1 MHATGICFRCCTF
14 EGDFGTMTEV
24 ILGIVKAPAYA
35 TTIKDFCA
43 EYQIDMGKLTAQKLF
58 CMSSPSE
65 ASPNIGDLL
74 YRRSEIYGG
83 RGFAERPH
91 RPLVLRTA
99 PSPSRPSWNKRPL
112 PIKSAERLIFSI
124 IISKR
129 LNLTFSS
136 KVIYLRLVTYI
147 LTPRNLYTYQ
157 RES

>member
-1 MHATGICFRCCTF
+1 MTIERGI
-14 EGDFGTMTEV
+14 EASMTEV

-43 EYQIDMGKLTAQKLF
+43 EYQIDMGKLTAHKLF
-58 CMSSPSE
+58 SMSSPSE

-91 RPLVLRTA
+91 RPLVLLEQKA
-99 PSPSRPSWNKRPL
+99 SPDQKCRKVDIL
-112 PIKSAERLIFSI
+112 DYYFETIKPYFQLKS
-124 IISKR
+124 
-129 LNLTFSS
+129 N
-136 KVIYLRLVTYI
+136 I

>member
-1 MHATGICFRCCTF
+1 MTIEREIEAS
-14 EGDFGTMTEV
+14 MTEV

-58 CMSSPSE
+58 SMSSPSE

-91 RPLVLRTA
+91 RPLA
-99 PSPSRPSWNKRPL
+99 
-112 PIKSAERLIFSI
+112 IKPYFQLKS
-124 IISKR
+124 
-129 LNLTFSS
+129 N
-136 KVIYLRLVTYI
+136 I
-147 LTPRNLYTYQ
+147 LTPRNLYTYA
-157 RES
+157 S